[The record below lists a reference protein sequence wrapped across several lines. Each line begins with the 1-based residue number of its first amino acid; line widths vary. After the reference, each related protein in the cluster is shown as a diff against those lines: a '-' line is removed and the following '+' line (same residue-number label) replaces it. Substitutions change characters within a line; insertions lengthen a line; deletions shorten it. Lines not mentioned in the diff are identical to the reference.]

1 MRATFVGQ
9 KKSDKKADKKVDKK
23 LNKKKIEQKVGQEI
37 GQKRGNTVPKCG
49 IKPIRYVDASLSSS
63 ARPSDAP
70 SQKTRR
76 QNFCCV

>member
-37 GQKRGNTVPKCG
+37 RQKSGKTVPKCG
-49 IKPIRYVDASLSSS
+49 IKSIRYVDASLSSS

>member
-37 GQKRGNTVPKCG
+37 GQKSGHTVPKCG

-63 ARPSDAP
+63 ARPSVVP
-70 SQKTRR
+70 SQKSRR
-76 QNFCCV
+76 QNLCCV